1 MTFWGGVFTL
11 WCIVSFNASG
21 FVKAKASWVSFRD
34 SNIIKQGFDFSC
46 GAASLATILTFFY
59 NDPTT
64 EGDVLEK
71 IQKQGASSFK
81 DLKKVSEA
89 LNYRAVGIAIGWES
103 LKELKIPVIAHLNY
117 KGQDHFSV
125 LKNIDSTH
133 VHLADPSWGNRKLS
147 HARFKKVFHTRKD
160 SDYFG
165 SILIILR

>member
-1 MTFWGGVFTL
+1 M
-11 WCIVSFNASG
+11 
-21 FVKAKASWVSFRD
+21 
-34 SNIIKQGFDFSC
+34 
-46 GAASLATILTFFY
+46 
-59 NDPTT
+59 
-64 EGDVLEK
+64 
-71 IQKQGASSFK
+71 
-81 DLKKVSEA
+81 SEA